1 MRAAVLKGPREILVE
16 EVPTPEPG
24 KFEVLIKMNYCGICG
39 SDLHFYESP
48 HTPPGSIMGHEWAGE
63 VFEVGPEVTMW
74 SVGDRVWPGGD
85 DTVGFE
91 WRPEL
96 GWDQELQI
104 GDSYVK
110 DMGGYGEF
118 AVYHERA
125 IAPIPDEVSD
135 IDACM
140 ADQAATA
147 LGGIQASKMQLGES
161 VFIIGAGPI
170 GLWALRC
177 AQLAG
182 ARATCIAEL
191 IDGRLEIAKKFGPD
205 LVVNPSQGDIRME
218 VAEFFD
224 GYGADVVLEC
234 GGTES
239 ALSLAIDLV
248 RPGGRIAQ
256 IGLSNDPL
264 KVNVWNLVV
273 KSVQL
278 YGVIHIDMDAGMEI
292 IRQKKVETKEFLSE
306 VITLDQAPDAF
317 ERLFNPET
325 EEKIIIKY

>member
-1 MRAAVLKGPREILVE
+1 MRAAVLKGPRKLNVE
-16 EVPTPEPG
+16 EVLNPEPG
-24 KFEVLIKMNYCGICG
+24 PTEVLIKMKYCGICG

-48 HTPPGSIMGHEWAGE
+48 HTPPGSIMGHEWSGE
-63 VFEVGPEVTMW
+63 VVDVGAGVTMW

-85 DTVGFE
+85 FTIGME
-91 WRPEL
+91 WIPEY
-96 GWDQELQI
+96 GWDKELQI
-104 GDSYVK
+104 RDSDVK

-118 AVYHERA
+118 ATYHERA
-125 IAPIPDEVSD
+125 IAATPEEVPDL
-135 IDACM
+135 DACM

-147 LGGIQASKMQLGES
+147 LGGIRSTKMQIGES
-161 VFIIGAGPI
+161 VFIVGAGPI

-177 AQLAG
+177 VQLAG

-191 IDGRLEIAKKFGPD
+191 IEGRVQKAQTMGAD
-205 LVVNPSQGDIRME
+205 LVVNPSKGDVRMQVSE
-218 VAEFFD
+218 LFG

-239 ALSLAIDLV
+239 ALQLAIDLA

-256 IGLSNDPL
+256 IGLSNEPL
-264 KVNVWNLVV
+264 TIDVWNLVIKAV
-273 KSVQL
+273 EL

-292 IRQKKVETKEFLSE
+292 IRQKKVDTQEFLSE

-317 ERLFNPET
+317 ERLLHPDT

>member
-1 MRAAVLKGPREILVE
+1 MRVAVLKGPKEIIVE
-16 EVPTPEPG
+16 EVPTPKPRPS
-24 KFEVLIKMNYCGICG
+24 EVLIKMKYCGICG

-63 VFEVGPEVTMW
+63 VVDIGPDVTMW

-85 DTVGFE
+85 DTIGFE
-91 WRPEL
+91 WIPEY

-104 GDSYVK
+104 RDSYVK

-118 AVYHERA
+118 ATYHERA
-125 IAPIPDEVSD
+125 IAAIPEGVPDL
-135 IDACM
+135 DACM

-147 LGGIQASKMQLGES
+147 LGGIQSTKMQIGES
-161 VFIIGAGPI
+161 VFVIGAGPI

-191 IDGRLEIAKKFGPD
+191 IEGRVQKAQTMGAD
-205 LVVNPSQGDIRME
+205 LVVNSSMGDVRMQ
-218 VAEFFD
+218 VSEFFG

-239 ALSLAIDLV
+239 ALQLAIDLA

-256 IGLSNDPL
+256 IGLSNESL

-273 KSVQL
+273 KSVEL

-292 IRQKKVETKEFLSE
+292 IRQKKVDTKDFLSE
-306 VITLDQAPDAF
+306 VITLDQVPDAF
-317 ERLFNPET
+317 ERLLHPDT
-325 EEKIIIKY
+325 EEKIVIKY

>member
-1 MRAAVLKGPREILVE
+1 MLRVE
-16 EVPTPEPG
+16 EVPSPEPG
-24 KFEVLIKMNYCGICG
+24 PAEVLIKMNYCGICG
-39 SDLHFYESP
+39 SDLHFYESQ

-63 VFEVGPEVTMW
+63 VVDVGEGVSMW
-74 SVGDRVWPGGD
+74 SLGDRVWPGGD
-85 DTVGFE
+85 DTIGFE
-91 WRPEL
+91 WRPEY

-104 GDSYVK
+104 RDSYVK

-118 AVYHERA
+118 ASYHERA
-125 IAPIPDEVSD
+125 IAPIPEEVPD
-135 IDACM
+135 LDACM

-147 LGGIQASKMQLGES
+147 LGGIHSTKMQIGES

-191 IDGRLEIAKKFGPD
+191 IDGRLRKAEKMGAD
-205 LVVNPSQGDIRME
+205 LVVNSSKGDVRMQ
-218 VAEFFD
+218 VSEFFG

-239 ALSLAIDLV
+239 ALELAIDLA

-256 IGLSNDPL
+256 IGLSNNPL
-264 KVNVWNLVV
+264 SVNVWNLVV
-273 KSVQL
+273 KSVEL
-278 YGVIHIDMDAGMEI
+278 HGVIHIDMDAGMEI
-292 IRQKKVETKEFLSE
+292 IRQKKVDTREFLSE
-306 VITLDQAPDAF
+306 VITLDQAPGAF
-317 ERLFNPET
+317 DRLLDPDT
-325 EEKIIIKY
+325 EEKIVIKY